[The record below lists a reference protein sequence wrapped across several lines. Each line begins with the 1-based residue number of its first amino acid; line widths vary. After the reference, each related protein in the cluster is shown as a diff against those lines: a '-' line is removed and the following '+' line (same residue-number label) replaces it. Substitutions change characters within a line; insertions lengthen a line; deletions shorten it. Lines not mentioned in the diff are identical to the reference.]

1 MGDSILVM
9 ASLNNDDKRI
19 PVATLRPAIEAL
31 FRALGVPQDDA
42 AVITDVHL
50 DAELRG
56 EQSHGLRMIPVH
68 IGRLQAGSVRPV
80 PAINTLRDKGAMA
93 LLDAGHSIGQVV
105 ASRAMKMAIAKAGE
119 FGVGIVGVRNAESF
133 TSSKYYPLMAV
144 DAGMIGICYANSL
157 PMMPPHGGTTP
168 KVGNNP
174 MAFAAPAGEEFPFV
188 LDFANTI
195 AKEKIR
201 QALAE
206 GRAMPRDW
214 ALGRDGRPT
223 TDPQEALLSGVL
235 LPFGGYKAFGIG
247 AAHEILTSVLCGGE
261 LFTGAGSGFTPA
273 DNPYR
278 GSQFFQA
285 IDIEW
290 FMPLAEFRQRLDT
303 MIRTIRDTPPAPG
316 HDSVYVPGERGFR
329 EMPER
334 TRRGIPV
341 RPAVLDQL
349 NALAAKL
356 GVERIPAS

>member
-1 MGDSILVM
+1 M
-9 ASLNNDDKRI
+9 NTDDKRI
-19 PVATLRPAIEAL
+19 PVETVRSAIEAF
-31 FRALGVPQDDA
+31 FRALGVPQEDA

-56 EQSHGLRMIPVH
+56 EESHGLRLIPVH
-68 IGRLQAGSVRPV
+68 ISRLQAGSVRPK
-80 PAINTLRDKGAMA
+80 PAITTLRDRGAMA

-105 ASRAMKMAIAKAGE
+105 ASCAMKMAIAKAKE
-119 FGVGIVGVRNAESF
+119 FSVGIVGVRNAESF
-133 TSSKYYPLMAV
+133 TSAKYYPLLAV
-144 DAGMIGICYANSL
+144 KAGMIGICYANSL

-174 MAFAAPAGEEFPFV
+174 MAFAAPADAEFPFV

-206 GRAMPRDW
+206 GRRLSKDW
-214 ALGRDGRPT
+214 ALGRDGTPT
-223 TDPQEALLSGVL
+223 TDPQEALMSGAL

-261 LFTGAGSGFTPA
+261 LFTGAGTGFTPA

-290 FMPLAEFRQRLDT
+290 FMPLADFRKRLDT
-303 MIRTIRDTPPAPG
+303 MIRTIRDTPLAPG
-316 HDSVYVPGERGFR
+316 HGAVYAPGERGFR

-334 TRRGIPV
+334 RRRGIPV
-341 RPAVLDQL
+341 RPAVLNQL
-349 NALAAKL
+349 NALAETL
-356 GVERIPAS
+356 GVERICASSGT